1 MCCSLSLSFFLLCAV
16 ASCAHYKLITDYDEI
31 VRHLDDDLDNM
42 QARDEQA
49 AWQEVVGEGER
60 YFLLAL
66 KFVLLCAKIKVD

>member
-1 MCCSLSLSFFLLCAV
+1 MLLSLSLSFFLLCAV

-49 AWQEVVGEGER
+49 GKMRGWER

>member
-1 MCCSLSLSFFLLCAV
+1 MLLSLSFFLLCAV

-49 AWQEVVGEGER
+49 GRQELVGEGER